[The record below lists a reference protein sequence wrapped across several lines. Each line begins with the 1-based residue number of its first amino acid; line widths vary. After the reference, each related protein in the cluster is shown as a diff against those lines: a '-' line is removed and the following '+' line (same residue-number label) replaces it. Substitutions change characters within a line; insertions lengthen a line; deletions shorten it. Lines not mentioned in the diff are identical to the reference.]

1 MSALEE
7 DVYKNLIVQGDEK
20 AFSSFYELFWEPLYL
35 YVYKVLQDQEEAMD
49 VVQETFVAVWQ
60 QRHQML
66 LTHSISSYIYSIAR
80 YKAFSVIRK
89 NIKKKDYLASLI
101 DFMDQYAQTPEEI
114 MISHQLQNL
123 LDEQIETLPP
133 KMKEIFLLS
142 REAQLSYKEIAEKL
156 NISDKTVKKQ
166 ISNSLKIIRMRLDSA
181 QVTVLISGIMSSQ
194 AYTLP

>member
-7 DVYKNLIVQGDEK
+7 DVFKNLIVQGDEK

-60 QRHQML
+60 QRHQVL

-89 NIKKKDYLASLI
+89 NIKQKDYLASLI
-101 DFMDQYAQTPEEI
+101 DFFDQYAQTPEEI
-114 MISHQLQNL
+114 MISKQLQHL
-123 LDEQIETLPP
+123 LDEQIDTLPP

-181 QVTVLISGIMSSQ
+181 QVTVLISSLLSQ
-194 AYTLP
+194 TLPHA

>member
-1 MSALEE
+1 MSTLEE
-7 DVYKNLIVQGDEK
+7 DVYKNLIVQGDER

-35 YVYKVLQDQEEAMD
+35 YVFKVLQDQEEAMD

-60 QRHQML
+60 QRHQVL

-89 NIKKKDYLASLI
+89 NIKQKDYLASLI
-101 DFMDQYAQTPEEI
+101 DFFDQYAQTPEEI
-114 MISHQLQNL
+114 MISKQLQHL
-123 LDEQIETLPP
+123 LDEQIDTLPP

-181 QVTVLISGIMSSQ
+181 QVTVLISSIMSQ
-194 AYTLP
+194 TLPHA

>member
-181 QVTVLISGIMSSQ
+181 QVTVLISSLLSH
-194 AYTLP
+194 TLTHA

>member
-194 AYTLP
+194 TYTLP

>member
-7 DVYKNLIVQGDEK
+7 DVFKNLIVQGDEK

-35 YVYKVLQDQEEAMD
+35 YVFKVLQDQEEAMD

-89 NIKKKDYLASLI
+89 NIKQKDYLASLI

-181 QVTVLISGIMSSQ
+181 QVTVLISSIMSQ
-194 AYTLP
+194 TLPHA

>member
-7 DVYKNLIVQGDEK
+7 DVFKNLIVQGDEK

-35 YVYKVLQDQEEAMD
+35 YVFKVLQDQEEAMD

-60 QRHQML
+60 QRHQVL

-89 NIKKKDYLASLI
+89 NIKQKDYLASLI
-101 DFMDQYAQTPEEI
+101 DFFDQYAQTPEEI
-114 MISHQLQNL
+114 MISKQLQHL
-123 LDEQIETLPP
+123 LDEQIDTLPP

-181 QVTVLISGIMSSQ
+181 QVTVLISSIMSQ
-194 AYTLP
+194 TLPHA

>member
-1 MSALEE
+1 MSTLEE
-7 DVYKNLIVQGDEK
+7 DVYKNLIVQGDER

-35 YVYKVLQDQEEAMD
+35 YVFKVLQDQEEAMD

-60 QRHQML
+60 QRHQVL

-89 NIKKKDYLASLI
+89 NIKQKDYLASLI
-101 DFMDQYAQTPEEI
+101 DFFDQYAQTPEEI
-114 MISHQLQNL
+114 MISKQLQHL
-123 LDEQIETLPP
+123 LDEQIDTLPP

-181 QVTVLISGIMSSQ
+181 QVTVLISSLLSH
-194 AYTLP
+194 TLTHA